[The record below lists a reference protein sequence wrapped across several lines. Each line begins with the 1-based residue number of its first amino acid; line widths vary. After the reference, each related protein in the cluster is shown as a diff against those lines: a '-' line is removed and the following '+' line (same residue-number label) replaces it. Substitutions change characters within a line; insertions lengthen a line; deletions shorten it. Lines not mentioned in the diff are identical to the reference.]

1 MVKDNEGWNALERG
15 EPAQGE
21 TIAAIATPR
30 GTGGIAIVKISGKD
44 AVAVAADCLSAR
56 GARKLSRS
64 RGYTAFF
71 DRVVSPESGETID
84 EVIVLVM
91 RCPRSYT
98 GEDVVELQC
107 HGGELVAEKVL
118 DAVLSRGARIAEPG
132 EFTRRA
138 FLNGK
143 ITLDEAEAV
152 LDVVS
157 ARTDRA
163 LRQAFL
169 RLEGKL
175 GKSVLGWRDRIE
187 AVLAMVQGA
196 LDFPDDISLRDEDV
210 VPVLE
215 EVADRIDC
223 MLEDGVLGLALTSGV
238 ELALV
243 GRPNVGKSSLF
254 NALLGEERAIV
265 TEIPGTT
272 RDLLRE
278 RVQWAGIPVIL
289 VDTAGLR
296 ETREIVEAIGV
307 ERARNAAEESWGTL
321 YVVDGSVP
329 LTGEDWYWLG
339 KWRDRRVVVVLNK
352 CDVAPEHVKR
362 EISALVTGRTGFPVV
377 EVSAR
382 TGSGLEKLKETV
394 VGMFGGAERE
404 SVVPGSARQVACLR
418 RAREALVRALQ
429 AWREGWT
436 WDVVASEME
445 EACRG
450 LDELT
455 GSRISEDVLDEIFSR
470 FCVGK

>member
-1 MVKDNEGWNALERG
+1 M
-15 EPAQGE
+15 QGE

-30 GTGGIAIVKISGKD
+30 GTGGIAIIKISGKD
-44 AVAVAADCLSAR
+44 AVAVAAGCLSPR
-56 GARKLSRS
+56 GARKLSRA
-64 RGYTAFF
+64 RGYSVFF
-71 DRVVSPESGETID
+71 DRVVSPVSGETID
-84 EVIVLVM
+84 ETIVLLM
-91 RCPRSYT
+91 RSPRSYT

-118 DAVLSRGARIAEPG
+118 DAVLSRGARMAEPG

-152 LDVVS
+152 LDVVL

-175 GKSVLGWRDRIE
+175 GKSVLGWRDKIA

-196 LDFPDDISLRDEDV
+196 LDFPDDITLRDEDV
-210 VPVLE
+210 VPALE
-215 EVADRIDC
+215 EVTAEIDS
-223 MLEDGVLGLALTSGV
+223 MLKDGVLGLALTAGV

-243 GRPNVGKSSLF
+243 GRPNAGKSSLF
-254 NALLGEERAIV
+254 NALLGEDRAIV
-265 TEIPGTT
+265 TEVPGTT

-278 RVQWAGIPVIL
+278 RVQWAGIPVVL

-307 ERARNAAEESWGTL
+307 ERARKAAEESWVAL
-321 YVVDGSVP
+321 YVVDASRP
-329 LTGEDWYWLG
+329 LTGEDWYWLER
-339 KWRDRRVVVVLNK
+339 WRDRRVVVVLNK
-352 CDVAPEHVKR
+352 ADIAPEHVKR
-362 EISALVTGRTGFPVV
+362 DISAVVAVKTSFPVV

-382 TGSGLEKLKETV
+382 TGWGLEKLKETV
-394 VGMFGGAERE
+394 IGMFEGADRE

-418 RAREALVRALQ
+418 KAREALGRALE

-445 EACRG
+445 DACRV
-450 LDELT
+450 LDEIT
-455 GSRISEDVLDEIFSR
+455 GSRISEDVLGEIFSR

>member
-1 MVKDNEGWNALERG
+1 MAQGDWV
-15 EPAQGE
+15 QGE

-30 GTGGIAIVKISGKD
+30 GTGGIAIIKVSGKD
-44 AVAVAADCLSAR
+44 AVAVAAGCLSAR
-56 GARKLSRS
+56 GARKLSRA

-71 DRVVSPESGETID
+71 DRVVSPHSGETID

-91 RCPRSYT
+91 RSPRSYT

-118 DAVLSRGARIAEPG
+118 DAVLSRGARMAEPG

-157 ARTDRA
+157 AKTDRA

-175 GKSVLGWRDRIE
+175 GKLVLGCRERI
-187 AVLAMVQGA
+187 AGVLSRVQAA
-196 LDFPDDISLRDEDV
+196 LDFPDDISLRDEEV
-210 VPVLE
+210 VPVIEEVTAEIDSMLE
-215 EVADRIDC
+215 E
-223 MLEDGVLGLALTSGV
+223 GVLGLALTSGV
-238 ELALV
+238 ELTLV

-254 NALLGEERAIV
+254 NALIGEDRAIV

-278 RVQWAGIPVIL
+278 RVQWSGIPVVL

-296 ETREIVEAIGV
+296 QTREIVEAIGV
-307 ERARNAAEESWGTL
+307 ERARKAAEESWAAL
-321 YVVDGSVP
+321 YVVDATEP
-329 LTGEDWYWLG
+329 LADEDWYWLER
-339 KWRDRRVVVVLNK
+339 WRDRRVVVVLNK
-352 CDVAPEHVKR
+352 ADIAREDVRR
-362 EISALVTGRTGFPVV
+362 EISALVEARTGFPVV

-382 TGSGLEKLKETV
+382 TGSGLERLKETV

-418 RAREALVRALQ
+418 RAREALVRALE
-429 AWREGWT
+429 AWKEGWT